1 MTSTH
6 PFLIALAGTVASL
19 AVPFA
24 AMPAQAAVDSS
35 DPQRFVQT
43 LTTDAFAAMK
53 TGNKAAAKAQFRTLL
68 STNVAVDQIG
78 DRLVRRWLPTIT
90 PAQKAAYKQALPTY
104 IVGTYADRLFEYADA
119 TIKVIRAQP
128 AGGGVDVTTQVI
140 KPGQQPIPAVWS
152 VSQVGG
158 AWKVANLRVAGIN
171 VAMAQAADFDSVIQ
185 REGFDALVK
194 RMKARG

>member
-1 MTSTH
+1 MTPTRS
-6 PFLIALAGTVASL
+6 FLIALAGTVAGL

-24 AMPAQAAVDSS
+24 VMPAQAAVDSS

-128 AGGGVDVTTQVI
+128 AGGGVDVMTQVI

-185 REGFDALVK
+185 REGFDALIK